1 MSDIDDIV
9 RRAVGTITTIAARA
23 AAFSTR
29 LLVGTVVV
37 CVGSFAL
44 GVAALDDGIES
55 VWIVLGTVFGSMAIG
70 SAVVARWR
78 VGAVRRH
85 APELADEVRNLV
97 AEGRDSSRTVVETFV
112 IDGDDDQGDT
122 GSAIV
127 LSRRM
132 SGFQGAMG
140 SSLER
145 SVRLSAAVKALTSFP
160 LLVLTAVAISL
171 VFCFTGF
178 LFLIA
183 LAL

>member
-1 MSDIDDIV
+1 MSDIDEIV
-9 RRAVGTITTIAARA
+9 RRAVGTITTIAAKA

-29 LLVGTVVV
+29 LLLGTFVV

-44 GVAALDDGIES
+44 GVAALDGGIES
-55 VWIVLGTVFGSMAIG
+55 VWIVLGIVFGSIAIG

-78 VGAVRRH
+78 AGSVRRH

-97 AEGRDSSRTVVETFV
+97 TDGRDSTRTVVETFV
-112 IDGDDDQGDT
+112 IDPDADQGDT

-127 LSRRM
+127 LTRRM

-140 SSLER
+140 GSLER
-145 SVRLSAAVKALTSFP
+145 SPRLGAAVKALTSFP
-160 LLVLTAVAISL
+160 LLVLAAVAISL
-171 VFCFTGF
+171 VFAFVGF